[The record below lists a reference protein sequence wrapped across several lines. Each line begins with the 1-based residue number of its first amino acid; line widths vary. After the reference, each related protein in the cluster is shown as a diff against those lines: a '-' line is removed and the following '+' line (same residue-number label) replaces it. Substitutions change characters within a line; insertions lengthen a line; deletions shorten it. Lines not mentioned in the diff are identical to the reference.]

1 MSLHPSSGL
10 WKEREFIVGKACHT
24 AALFYHREGFVSGS
38 GDSVSDRW
46 DNVMCAD
53 SRALGYHIS
62 LPKQLPNCGVDA
74 LLLREPSRNQ
84 NTHVGLSSSWNQI
97 PYNFDVQIMQPAMKV
112 ISFIHCR
119 IRFRLLT
126 ISSLY

>member
-1 MSLHPSSGL
+1 M
-10 WKEREFIVGKACHT
+10 
-24 AALFYHREGFVSGS
+24 SGS

-74 LLLREPSRNQ
+74 LLLREPSRN
-84 NTHVGLSSSWNQI
+84 
-97 PYNFDVQIMQPAMKV
+97 
-112 ISFIHCR
+112 
-119 IRFRLLT
+119 
-126 ISSLY
+126 

>member
-1 MSLHPSSGL
+1 M
-10 WKEREFIVGKACHT
+10 
-24 AALFYHREGFVSGS
+24 SGS